1 MLPAVLR
8 QRVEAETGGR
18 ARQDATAVSPGTT
31 KPEER
36 EAVGPFTSLLIID
49 TVLRVRE
56 LEIIIGM
63 RTYEMGMMGEH
74 ESQSRRS

>member
-8 QRVEAETGGR
+8 QHVGAETGGR
-18 ARQDATAVSPGTT
+18 ARQGATAVSPGTT

-49 TVLRVRE
+49 TMPRVRG
-56 LEIIIGM
+56 L
-63 RTYEMGMMGEH
+63 RMGNDGNAYLGDWG
-74 ESQSRRS
+74 